1 MNEEEFKIDDFE
13 KLFIIASAKINAAGE
28 VDNETYNP
36 DDFDEI
42 CNFAEFK
49 MKHPELFDEKTVK
62 PNQKDLNFYTI
73 PITLGMGDNKIKS
86 YVLVDNVANGLY
98 IVLPNGS
105 VIPAQELKNLTN
117 IQTFLNKGAL
127 NEEEINELLK
137 GNNGIKGIA
146 EMIEQDELDIILFKE
161 RAAAKVKS
169 KGLDLEE
176 LLKDNEVEENKEELE
191 ESEELEEEK
200 KEEELERETE
210 EEVKRAGI
218 DFDIVK
224 SIAAAKGCQVYQ
236 ISIRELYRPEIIK
249 ERLGKDLDHH
259 RGNLAIAR
267 INYGFKEEMIVV
279 DKNNGNILVD
289 NRKYDH
295 EITDLVPKWPHGTKM
310 PIKKDEGRSYITYIN
325 EYGNV
330 KETKYLN
337 NGKYIDMSK
346 EEREKFIAEVQIVN
360 EELSDAIEEYQKN
373 NTMENW
379 KKVRK
384 AMAQRIALDKKYGVL
399 SNQKELTIKTLGSTI
414 DETIG
419 EVGKPKK
426 LREKEELM
434 ILAMEKNRDDED
446 EYDPRDPRANFRSR
460 F

>member
-1 MNEEEFKIDDFE
+1 MNEEDFKIDDFE

-36 DDFDEI
+36 EDFDEI

-49 MKHPELFDEKTVK
+49 LKHPELFDEKTMK
-62 PNQKDLNFYTI
+62 PTQKDLNFYTI

-86 YVLVDNVANGLY
+86 YVLVDNTANGLY

-105 VIPAQELKNLTN
+105 VVPAQELKDLTN
-117 IQTFLNKGAL
+117 IQAFFDKGAL
-127 NEEEINELLK
+127 NEEEINEILK

-146 EMIEQDELDIILFKE
+146 EMIEQDELDIILLKE
-161 RAAAKVKS
+161 RAAAKVKA
-169 KGLDLEE
+169 KGLNLDE
-176 LLKDNEVEENKEELE
+176 LLKEDEPKEEQE
-191 ESEELEEEK
+191 EQIEEELEEEK
-200 KEEELERETE
+200 EEEELEKEAE
-210 EEVKRAGI
+210 EEAQRAGI
-218 DFDIVK
+218 DFDIIRT
-224 SIAAAKGCQVYQ
+224 IAAAKGCQVHQ

-279 DKNNGNILVD
+279 DKNNGRILVD
-289 NRKYDH
+289 DRKHDH

-310 PIKKDEGRSYITYIN
+310 PIKKDEGRSYITYID

-346 EEREKFIAEVQIVN
+346 EEREKFIAEVQVVN
-360 EELSDAIEEYQKN
+360 KELSEAIEEYQKN

-379 KKVRK
+379 QKVRG

-399 SNQKELTIKTLGSTI
+399 SNQKDVTIKTLTSTI

-419 EVGKPKK
+419 DVGKPKM
-426 LREKEELM
+426 LREKEELLA
-434 ILAMEKNRDDED
+434 LAMEKGIDEDD
-446 EYDPRDPRANFRSR
+446 EYDPRDPRANFRTR